1 MTCGLLRLTGHLHAS
16 GSVEDNVSE
25 PRIPVSIEG
34 TPLND
39 SLNQSDNIDFDQ
51 MKSGTLVLRSLFG
64 GTLMGLANLVPGISG
79 GTMLLAAGIYPRFID
94 ALADVTR
101 FRFHFRSLLV
111 LGCVALAA
119 GIGILLLAGTL
130 KELVVDHR
138 WLMYSIFIGLTLGG
152 LPVVWRMASPAT
164 GPLIMSA
171 IVAFAA
177 MIILAT
183 LQRMGVVGSGGS
195 NPVMLLVAGLAGA
208 SAMILPGV
216 SGGYLLLL
224 LGQYV
229 PILSAIDSFK
239 EALKAGDLNSA
250 IEPALTVMLP
260 VGLGVVAGIVIVGNL
275 LQWLLHRYR
284 KATLGALIGLL
295 LGSTVGLWPFQ
306 QGVAPELGD
315 SIKGRIVTE
324 QTLADIDPED
334 WPTTFYQPD
343 PSQVGGSLLLIGL
356 GFAVTIGIAQLG
368 GKENPAVEN
377 PDVEN
382 PDVDNPAVEHTA

>member
-1 MTCGLLRLTGHLHAS
+1 LTGHLHAS
-16 GSVEDNVSE
+16 GSVEDNVAE
-25 PRIPVSIEG
+25 PRIPVPIEG
-34 TPLND
+34 TLLND
-39 SLNQSDNIDFDQ
+39 SLNQPGTNDFDQ

-101 FRFHFRSLLV
+101 FRFHFRSLLL
-111 LGCVALAA
+111 LGCVVLAA

-138 WLMYSIFIGLTLGG
+138 WVMYSIFIGLTLGG
-152 LPVVWRMASPAT
+152 LPVVWRMASPAS

-171 IVAFAA
+171 IVAFVA
-177 MIILAT
+177 MILLAT
-183 LQRMGVVGSGGS
+183 LQRVGVVGNGGS
-195 NPVMLLVAGLAGA
+195 NPVMLLLAGLAGA

-260 VGLGVVAGIVIVGNL
+260 VGLGVVAGVVIVGNL

-306 QGVAPELGD
+306 QGVAPEVGD

-324 QTLADIDPED
+324 QTLADIDAED

-343 PSQVGGSLLLIGL
+343 RSQVGGSLLLIGL

-377 PDVEN
+377 P
-382 PDVDNPAVEHTA
+382 AVEHTA